1 MYPKSLS
8 QTHTPT
14 GKHCV
19 LMFSG
24 GRDSTLAALRLH
36 KEGYKITLITVQS
49 NHLYGITLVHQ
60 RLRELRNIIPENTPW
75 LVIQQPSRLRTDTS
89 FYEMTCLPCHHAYV
103 VIAAALSLRLKT
115 SALAFGYAGYQ
126 NTWPEQTPLATSRL
140 RAVLRRHNIELH
152 LPVYN
157 LDSRQQVIDE
167 LRAFGVTTESLEQ
180 KCLQQVHNIALPEDK
195 LTAQIDPW
203 EQAIEESITKLH
215 LIEIA
220 ATNVITIRDI

>member
-36 KEGYKITLITVQS
+36 KEGHNITLITVKS
-49 NHLYGITLVHQ
+49 DHLYGIESVHH
-60 RLRELRNIIPENTPW
+60 RLRELRNILPANTPW
-75 LVIQQPSRLRTDTS
+75 LAIEQPSQLRTDTS

-103 VIAAALSLRLKT
+103 VIAAALSLRLKA
-115 SALAFGYAGYQ
+115 SALSFGYAGYQ

-140 RAVLRRHNIELH
+140 RAVLRRHNIDLH

-157 LDSRQQVIDE
+157 IDSRQQVIDE
-167 LRAFGVTTESLEQ
+167 LGAFGVTADSLEQ
-180 KCLQQVHNIALPEDK
+180 KCLQQVHNIELSEDK
-195 LTAQIDPW
+195 LTAQIALW
-203 EQAIEESITKLH
+203 EQAIEESINKLH

-220 ATNVITIRDI
+220 TNNVIMIRDI